1 VPLARS
7 SDRGRAR
14 TCTLRVR
21 RLMLSPLSDATKLGK
36 FLVEGAKG
44 CGSDGVIGTMYPVPN
59 GARNMTRLFLTLSLF
74 AVLNTAALAQPRP
87 EAPPTNA
94 PKPTPKMPFPPGARA
109 VQWEYACPN
118 GDGSEC
124 SIKCGAEKR
133 SVVSFQL
140 VLGSI
145 SIVNQEIP
153 AYFYGGTTNDGGP
166 SSFSGFSQE
175 RDFSCEVSG
184 MRLSYSGPP
193 RAEEAP
199 PRQAPRR

>member
-1 VPLARS
+1 
-7 SDRGRAR
+7 
-14 TCTLRVR
+14 
-21 RLMLSPLSDATKLGK
+21 
-36 FLVEGAKG
+36 
-44 CGSDGVIGTMYPVPN
+44 MYPVPN

-74 AVLNTAALAQPRP
+74 ALLNTAALAQPRP
-87 EAPPTNA
+87 ETPPVNA
-94 PKPTPKMPFPPGARA
+94 PKLTPKMPFPPGVRA

-140 VLGSI
+140 ALGSI
-145 SIVNQEIP
+145 SIVGQEIP
-153 AYFYGGTTNDGGP
+153 AYFYAGTTNDGGA

-193 RAEEAP
+193 RAEDAP
-199 PRQAPRR
+199 PRQAPRRSP